1 MEKIGHYEYV
11 LKASDQNLAF
21 QLQNNFL
28 VDVLKEFF
36 FIRGSLK
43 NFHNHF
49 SCATELAD
57 TESSPD
63 AFAASAEAVT
73 SGSSDGMEFSDKD
86 TSSKSFDLLK
96 SPAKT

>member
-1 MEKIGHYEYV
+1 MKNCQWLY
-11 LKASDQNLAF
+11 ASTLAMS
-21 QLQNNFL
+21 LFL
-28 VDVLKEFF
+28 V
-36 FIRGSLK
+36 
-43 NFHNHF
+43 

-73 SGSSDGMEFSDKD
+73 SDSSDGMEFSDKD